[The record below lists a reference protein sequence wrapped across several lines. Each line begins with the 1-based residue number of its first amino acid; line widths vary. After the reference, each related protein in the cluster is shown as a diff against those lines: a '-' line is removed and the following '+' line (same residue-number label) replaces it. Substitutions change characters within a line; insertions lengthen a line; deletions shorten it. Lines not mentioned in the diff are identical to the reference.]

1 MKKIL
6 SIISLIFAVTCPNYV
21 YAQQHSY
28 SGVTAENMA
37 EEQEACSSD
46 AMRYCGGFQLG
57 IFEMESCLS
66 KHVNQLNSACRDEI
80 APTDFKKYYSEEQ
93 HIFD

>member
-1 MKKIL
+1 MKKK
-6 SIISLIFAVTCPNYV
+6 IIMISFIYFVSNTNLVS
-21 YAQQHSY
+21 AQQHSY
-28 SGVTAENMA
+28 SGVTAENLA

-46 AMRYCGGFQLG
+46 ALRYCGGFQTS

-66 KHVNQLNSACRDEI
+66 KHVNQLTSECRDEI

>member
-6 SIISLIFAVTCPNYV
+6 SIISLTFIIACPSYV
-21 YAQQHSY
+21 FAQQHSY

-37 EEQEACSSD
+37 EEQEACSLD

-66 KHVNQLNSACRDEI
+66 KHVNQLTSACRDEI